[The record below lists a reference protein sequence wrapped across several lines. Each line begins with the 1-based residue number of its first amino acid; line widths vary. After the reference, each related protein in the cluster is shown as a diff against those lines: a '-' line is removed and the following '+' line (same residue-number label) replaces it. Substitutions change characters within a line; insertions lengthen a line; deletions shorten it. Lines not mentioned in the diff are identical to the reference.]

1 MLGACLYSGLM
12 ATAVNNVLLARVNRR
27 LGPTTANLYMP
38 LQPLTTAFIDWM
50 TLGDA
55 FYLANL
61 VCGIGIGLGLLLAVG
76 GKQRAAAAAA
86 SERGQ
91 RRAEER
97 AGLLAADA
105 LQLGERT
112 RGDAP
117 AV

>member
-12 ATAVNNVLLARVNRR
+12 ATGVNNVLLARVNRR
-27 LGPTTANLYMP
+27 LGPTAANLYMP

-61 VCGIGIGLGLLLAVG
+61 VCGVGITGGLVLAVVG
-76 GKQRAAAAAA
+76 RQRAAAAAA
-86 SERGQ
+86 SEQGR

-97 AGLLAADA
+97 AGLLGADA
-105 LQLGERT
+105 LQLCEQT
-112 RGDAP
+112 PDARS
-117 AV
+117 V